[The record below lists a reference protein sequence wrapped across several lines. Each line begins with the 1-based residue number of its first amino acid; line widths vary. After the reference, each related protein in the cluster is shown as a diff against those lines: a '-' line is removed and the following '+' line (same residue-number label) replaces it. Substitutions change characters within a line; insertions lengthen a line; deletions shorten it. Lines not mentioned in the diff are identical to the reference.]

1 MNQIPDKIQARIREL
16 RQELIELRHDFH
28 MYPELGFQEFKTAK
42 KVENYLHN
50 LGFDTQRV
58 AKTGVVALLDSGR
71 PGPVLMLRSDMDALP
86 ITEANEKDYKSKNE
100 GVMHACGHDSHMA
113 MLLVA
118 ARVLKENEASLKG
131 QIKFVFQPNEEVA
144 GAIHMVKEGVLEN
157 PDVDGAMGIHIWSQ
171 IPSGKVSIT
180 PGGVRGGLD
189 VFKIRVKGQGGHTGY
204 PHEAIDPVIAA
215 ASIIQTVQMI
225 QTREIDAQKP
235 TVIMIGKIQAGQKAN
250 IIPEQVLM
258 EGTIRFLHTAAE
270 DSPDNPTQKFIRICK
285 GICQVHQCSCDIE
298 IEHENIPL
306 VNDAQMTCF
315 AKQTAVQVYGG
326 DEIIESGKYIASE
339 DFSEFSSRVPGVFIF
354 LGCGNREKETDFPH
368 HNPRFDVDE
377 DVLEKGVELHV
388 KGALKFL
395 KGK

>member
-1 MNQIPDKIQARIREL
+1 MNQISDKIQARIREL
-16 RQELIELRHDFH
+16 RQELIELRRDFH

-144 GAIHMVKEGVLEN
+144 GAIHMVKEGGLEN
-157 PDVDGAMGIHIWSQ
+157 PDVDGVMGIHIWSQ

-180 PGGVRGGLD
+180 PGVVMGGLD

-215 ASIIQTVQMI
+215 ANIIQTVQTI

-235 TVIMIGKIQAGQKAN
+235 TVIMFGKIQAGQKAN

-258 EGTIRFLHTAAE
+258 EGTIRFLHTGTE
-270 DSPDNPTQKFIRICK
+270 DSQDNPSQKFIRICK

-306 VNDAQMTCF
+306 VNDAQMTYF
-315 AKQTAVQVYGG
+315 AKQTAVQVYG
-326 DEIIESGKYIASE
+326 DDDIIETGKYIASE

-368 HNPRFDVDE
+368 HNPRFDIDE

-395 KGK
+395 KEK

>member
-1 MNQIPDKIQARIREL
+1 MNQISDKIQARIREL
-16 RQELIELRHDFH
+16 RQELIELRRDFH

-157 PDVDGAMGIHIWSQ
+157 PDVDGVMGIHIWSQ

-180 PGGVRGGLD
+180 PGVVMGGLD

-215 ASIIQTVQMI
+215 ANIIQTVQTI

-235 TVIMIGKIQAGQKAN
+235 TVVMIGKIQAGQKAN

-270 DSPDNPTQKFIRICK
+270 DSQDNPTQKFIRICK

-306 VNDAQMTCF
+306 VNDAQMTYF

-326 DEIIESGKYIASE
+326 DDIIESGKYIASE

-388 KGALKFL
+388 KSALKFL
-395 KGK
+395 KEK

>member
-1 MNQIPDKIQARIREL
+1 M
-16 RQELIELRHDFH
+16 
-28 MYPELGFQEFKTAK
+28 
-42 KVENYLHN
+42 
-50 LGFDTQRV
+50 
-58 AKTGVVALLDSGR
+58 
-71 PGPVLMLRSDMDALP
+71 
-86 ITEANEKDYKSKNE
+86 
-100 GVMHACGHDSHMA
+100 
-113 MLLVA
+113 
-118 ARVLKENEASLKG
+118 
-131 QIKFVFQPNEEVA
+131 
-144 GAIHMVKEGVLEN
+144 
-157 PDVDGAMGIHIWSQ
+157 
-171 IPSGKVSIT
+171 
-180 PGGVRGGLD
+180 GGLD
-189 VFKIRVKGQGGHTGY
+189 VIKIRVKGQGGHTGY

-215 ASIIQTVQMI
+215 ANIIQTVQTI

-235 TVIMIGKIQAGQKAN
+235 TVIMFGKIQAGQKAN

-270 DSPDNPTQKFIRICK
+270 DSQDNPTQKFIRICQ

-306 VNDAQMTCF
+306 VNDAQMTYF

-326 DEIIESGKYIASE
+326 DDIIESDKYIASE
-339 DFSEFSSRVPGVFIF
+339 DFSEFTSRVPGVFIF

-395 KGK
+395 KEK